1 MGIRS
6 KVHGGRNTATQM
18 MFRIQ
23 KENRISDLGRNQ
35 EKELNEKSIR
45 IYEKCTR
52 IEHVGRIVFLVG
64 PHV

>member
-1 MGIRS
+1 
-6 KVHGGRNTATQM
+6 

-23 KENRISDLGRNQ
+23 KENRISDLGSHQ

-45 IYEKCTR
+45 IYEKFTR